1 MIKDILHHLAERGDL
16 SAPQLHDFTCAILD
30 GLCSPAQ
37 TGAFL
42 MALAQRPITSD
53 YIVAAVTAI
62 RARAIKLTLF
72 PEAIDCCGT
81 GGDHSQSLNIST
93 ATGFVAAACGVKIAK
108 HGNRAATSRS
118 GAADVLEA
126 LGVNLDLSL
135 FQEEQALDHIGFSFL
150 MAPNHHPAL
159 KNLAPIRREL
169 GFRTLFNLLGP
180 LANPAGTQRQL
191 IGVYDR
197 ALCDPVAQALRD
209 LGSSAAIIVHGAD
222 GLDEISLCGETYYS
236 MLQNGTITSGVWSP
250 ADFGLG
256 LIAPDSITGGDAS
269 FNARALM
276 GLLEGTPSAYS
287 DIVLA
292 NTAAT
297 LLLAGIAPTLPE
309 GVAMGRDALSSG
321 KALRVFTDYRDY
333 TTTIL

>member
-169 GFRTLFNLLGP
+169 GFRTLLICWGRWLTLRGRSGNSLAYMTALYVTPLRRPCVTSEALLRLSFTGQMVLMKSRCAARP
-180 LANPAGTQRQL
+180 TIQCYRTAQL
-191 IGVYDR
+191 PRVYG
-197 ALCDPVAQALRD
+197 ALPIL
-209 LGSSAAIIVHGAD
+209 
-222 GLDEISLCGETYYS
+222 
-236 MLQNGTITSGVWSP
+236 
-250 ADFGLG
+250 
-256 LIAPDSITGGDAS
+256 
-269 FNARALM
+269 
-276 GLLEGTPSAYS
+276 
-287 DIVLA
+287 VL
-292 NTAAT
+292 T
-297 LLLAGIAPTLPE
+297 
-309 GVAMGRDALSSG
+309 
-321 KALRVFTDYRDY
+321 
-333 TTTIL
+333 